1 MAEQIAN
8 LHDVV
13 TRDKDVLEQ
22 LTLQIQGFT

>member
-8 LHDVV
+8 LYDVV

>member
-22 LTLQIQGFT
+22 LTLQIQKFT